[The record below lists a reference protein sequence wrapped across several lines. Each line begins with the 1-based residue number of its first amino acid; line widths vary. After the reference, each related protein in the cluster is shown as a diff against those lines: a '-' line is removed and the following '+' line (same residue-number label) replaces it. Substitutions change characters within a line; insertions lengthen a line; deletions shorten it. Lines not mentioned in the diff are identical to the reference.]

1 MTGVGIVPV
10 FCIVPTCL
18 LPSLYPEAIATSL
31 LYSVGYLTHSGA
43 IVAVFVSGL
52 SMHKTEAGTR
62 QNATS
67 KHHCFPDL

>member
-1 MTGVGIVPV
+1 MGIVPV

-18 LPSLYPEAIATSL
+18 LRSLYPEAIVTAFL
-31 LYSVGYLTHSGA
+31 FSVGYRAHGRA

-62 QNATS
+62 QNATD

>member
-1 MTGVGIVPV
+1 MGIVPV

-18 LPSLYPEAIATSL
+18 LRSGYPEAIVTSF
-31 LYSVGYLTHSGA
+31 LYSVGYHAHGGA

-52 SMHKTEAGTR
+52 SMHKAEAGTG

>member
-1 MTGVGIVPV
+1 M
-10 FCIVPTCL
+10 PTCL
-18 LPSLYPEAIATSL
+18 LPSLYPEAIATSF
-31 LYSVGYLTHSGA
+31 LYSVGYRAHGGP
-43 IVAVFVSGL
+43 IVAVIVSGL